1 MKALILFFGG
11 VFLLASCNSIHP
23 FRSNYKFK
31 TVKAKSIDATANLRS
46 EAGEEVFISAEN
58 IPVLLE
64 DKLPIDTLEAQN
76 QTEILVISTNKSSNE
91 SLTKISQKP
100 KSQLDEENPEVIKD
114 LALEAEEKGRTS
126 RNLGIAGFILSFI
139 PIIWLLGLIFS
150 IISFV
155 NGIKALKSKYITED
169 GLRWAKTGVIFS
181 SISLF
186 LSLLVII
193 LLILIFAL
201 F

>member
-139 PIIWLLGLIFS
+139 PIIGLLGLIFS

-186 LSLLVII
+186 LRLLVII

>member
-31 TVKAKSIDATANLRS
+31 TVKAKSIDATANLKS
-46 EAGEEVFISAEN
+46 EAVEEVFISAEN

-64 DKLPIDTLEAQN
+64 DKLPIDALEAQN
-76 QTEILVISTNKSSNE
+76 QTAISTIVTNE
-91 SLTKISQKP
+91 NLAENNSKAIQKP

-139 PIIWLLGLIFS
+139 PIIGLLGLIFS

-186 LSLLVII
+186 LRLLLII